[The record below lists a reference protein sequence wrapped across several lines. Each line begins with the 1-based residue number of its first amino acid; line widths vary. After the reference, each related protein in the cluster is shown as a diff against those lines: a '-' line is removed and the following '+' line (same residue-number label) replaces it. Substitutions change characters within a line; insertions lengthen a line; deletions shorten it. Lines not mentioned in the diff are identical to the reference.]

1 MESPLRMAPSPR
13 HRGVRRIT
21 GPADSAGERVDSSD
35 GNIGSTHE
43 LSSVRP
49 VTFSFAYTNIR
60 GLYSNFSS
68 VEHHLSS
75 TLPNILFLSETQLSK
90 NASTDPFL
98 ISQYNLYPSF
108 RSKGGVCA

>member
-1 MESPLRMAPSPR
+1 MESPIRMAPSSR
-13 HRGVRRIT
+13 HCGVLRIP
-21 GPADSAGERVDSSD
+21 GAADSTAERVDSPD

-43 LSSVRP
+43 LSSARP

-75 TLPNILFLSETQLSK
+75 TLPNI
-90 NASTDPFL
+90 
-98 ISQYNLYPSF
+98 
-108 RSKGGVCA
+108 